1 MEHANIKLEQ
11 GKKYAIIGES
21 GTGKSSLVGLVM
33 NYDQNYQGKISLN
46 GVDYKK
52 LDIDKLSGLFA
63 VVHQDVVLFDG
74 TVGENITL
82 FKEKNDGE
90 VNWAVENAC
99 LETFAKNKGMDS
111 KLSEN
116 GSTLSG
122 GERQRISIARA
133 LLMNR
138 KILVLDEA
146 TSALDEVT
154 ATKVWSNVLDIK
166 EQTCVAI
173 LHHLP
178 EKIMNKFDCILQ
190 IKDGRLMVIRDSV

>member
-1 MEHANIKLEQ
+1 
-11 GKKYAIIGES
+11 
-21 GTGKSSLVGLVM
+21 
-33 NYDQNYQGKISLN
+33 
-46 GVDYKK
+46 
-52 LDIDKLSGLFA
+52 
-63 VVHQDVVLFDG
+63 
-74 TVGENITL
+74 
-82 FKEKNDGE
+82 
-90 VNWAVENAC
+90 
-99 LETFAKNKGMDS
+99 
-111 KLSEN
+111 
-116 GSTLSG
+116 
-122 GERQRISIARA
+122 
-133 LLMNR
+133 MNR